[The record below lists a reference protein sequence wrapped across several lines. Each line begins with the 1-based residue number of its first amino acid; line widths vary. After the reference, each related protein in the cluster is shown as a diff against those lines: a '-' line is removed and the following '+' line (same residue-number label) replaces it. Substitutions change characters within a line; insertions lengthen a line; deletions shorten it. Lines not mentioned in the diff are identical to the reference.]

1 MKHPKI
7 QAIWHLRP
15 GPTHRPK
22 NKRRKGV
29 KLRQYIITTLCYIL
43 RVPFALLNTIRRPF
57 TQRAR
62 RHPQSIAVIKPCCL
76 GDLLMTTPLLEV
88 IRHTYPQASIT
99 YVAGTYSKAV
109 PEHHPAVDTV
119 IDSGTV
125 GIPGRYS
132 FYDYMKLA
140 DLLRKHHFD
149 LAFVLDLSPMLTLLP
164 WLAGVPRRVGPD
176 SLGRGFSL
184 TDRIPVSTSPT
195 QLQHQAEI
203 YLDLARAIGLPI
215 NNPRMRFKPTE
226 EERRTVIGNL
236 PRKDEPGDFVGA
248 DLSCPP
254 PIYRPEAH
262 LANPIHTRVAVF
274 PGGGSNPGMELT
286 AKRWPLER
294 YRELVRR
301 LVHEL
306 DAEVLLI
313 GGPEDIDLN
322 QRLLEELDLP
332 QGAITNLA
340 GKTTIGQL
348 AAHLEQCA
356 LFIGNDSSP
365 MHLAAAVGIPVIAIF
380 GPTSPQEYGPYPLD
394 DPKHIAIWHHPTGQ
408 PCFFLGKMQTSTP
421 CTCIQSVTV
430 DEVWDAVGL
439 FLPAPPPKT

>member
-1 MKHPKI
+1 
-7 QAIWHLRP
+7 
-15 GPTHRPK
+15 
-22 NKRRKGV
+22 
-29 KLRQYIITTLCYIL
+29 
-43 RVPFALLNTIRRPF
+43 
-57 TQRAR
+57 
-62 RHPQSIAVIKPCCL
+62 
-76 GDLLMTTPLLEV
+76 MTTPLLEV
-88 IRHTYPQASIT
+88 IRHAYPQATIT
-99 YVAGTYSKAV
+99 YVAGTYSKVV
-109 PEHHPAVDTV
+109 PEHHPAVNTV

-132 FYDYMKLA
+132 LYDYMKLA
-140 DLLRKHHFD
+140 NVLRKHHFD
-149 LAFVLDLSPMLTLLP
+149 LAFVLDRSPMLTLLP

-195 QLQHQAEI
+195 QLQHQATI
-203 YLDLARAIGLPI
+203 YLDLARSIGLPI
-215 NNPRMRFKPTE
+215 NNPRMRFEPTQDERSDVVGARFIAPTE
-226 EERRTVIGNL
+226 QAEANTTQS
-236 PRKDEPGDFVGA
+236 DAVGA

-254 PIYRPEAH
+254 PIYRPTGLREAQS
-262 LANPIHTRVAVF
+262 ANPIHTRVAVF

-286 AKRWPLER
+286 AKRWPLDR

-301 LVHEL
+301 LMREL

-322 QRLLEELDLP
+322 QRLLEELDVP
-332 QGAITNLA
+332 AGTITNLA

-348 AAHLEQCA
+348 AAQLEQCA

-365 MHLAAAVGIPVIAIF
+365 MHLAAAVGIHVIAIF

-408 PCFFLGKMQTSTP
+408 PCFFLGKMQTCTA
-421 CTCIQSVTV
+421 CTCMQSVTV
-430 DEVWDAVGL
+430 DEVWDAVRL
-439 FLPAPPPKT
+439 FLPAQLPETQ

>member
-1 MKHPKI
+1 MKHP
-7 QAIWHLRP
+7 QLQETWHLRP
-15 GPTHRPK
+15 RPTHHPK
-22 NKRRKGV
+22 NKRRKSV
-29 KLRQYIITTLCYIL
+29 KLRQYIITILCYIL

-57 TQRAR
+57 TQRVR
-62 RHPQSIAVIKPCCL
+62 QHPQSILVIKPCCL

-88 IRHTYPQASIT
+88 IRHAFPQASIT
-99 YVAGTYSKAV
+99 YVAGTYSKVV
-109 PEHHPAVDTV
+109 PEHHPVVNTV

-140 DLLRKHHFD
+140 NVLCKHHFD
-149 LAFVLDLSPMLTLLP
+149 LAFVLDRSPMLTLLP

-184 TDRIPVSTSPT
+184 TDRVPISTSPT
-195 QLQHQAEI
+195 RLQHQAEI

-215 NNPRMRFKPTE
+215 NNPRMHFEPTAE
-226 EERRTVIGNL
+226 EL
-236 PRKDEPGDFVGA
+236 SDAVGA

-254 PIYRPEAH
+254 PINRPMGGDEAPS
-262 LANPIHTRVAVF
+262 ANPTHTRVAVF

-294 YRELVRR
+294 YREIVHR
-301 LVHEL
+301 LAREL

-348 AAHLEQCA
+348 AAQLEQCA

-430 DEVWDAVGL
+430 DEVWDAVRL
-439 FLPAPPPKT
+439 FLPVRRLG